1 MKEILR
7 TVWQKDK
14 RGFLLILLLNIG
26 VALMGSVSIVM
37 LVPMLD
43 LLNVSVGQGSALEAL
58 LAPFRGMT
66 FNQRAVAVITVFAAL
81 MLLRSMLNAY
91 VTVRMNAFLERYEM
105 NLRQDVYDAIGVA
118 SWENL
123 CSRPATDLIHMI
135 TVQCRQV
142 RACLQLTISMIISCF
157 SALLQLAIACWMSLP
172 ITVLILIVGGGF
184 LLLFRPFL
192 KKSREYGQKA
202 VEVNRN
208 LHREIQNQLGG
219 VKEIRSYGV
228 EEHHRELFEDIS
240 RECYDTNLRNTQ
252 LRVLPQLAYGIG
264 AIALIVLAFVYSVMI
279 LKAGTAQ
286 LVILVYVFSRLWPM
300 FSSWQGQM
308 QSIQTCLPAYQA
320 IRTGIEELTSGIREP
335 QSKTGDLPLVQEVA
349 FSQVGFTYR
358 DGNEEVLHD
367 VSFTLPKGTVTA
379 LVGPSG
385 AGKSTTADLLMGLLQ
400 PTCGQILVDGVAL
413 TAQNL
418 GMWRKAIG
426 YIPQEPLIFNT
437 TVRENLLRFHPQ
449 ATEAE
454 MVQALKRSLAWP
466 FVEKLP
472 NGLDTDLG
480 DKGVRISGGERQRI
494 VLARVLLGS
503 PRLIILDEATSALDY
518 ESEQFIRETI
528 RSLGKNTTVLIIAHR
543 MTTVRGADRAV
554 VLLDGTVAEQG
565 SLQELLQK
573 EDGYIAGMI
582 GSEE

>member
-1 MKEILR
+1 MKEILK

-14 RGFLLILLLNIG
+14 RGFLLILLLNMG
-26 VALMGSVSIVM
+26 VALTGSVSIVM

-43 LLNVSVGQGSALEAL
+43 LLNVSLGQGGTLEVL
-58 LAPFRGMT
+58 LAPFQGLS
-66 FNQRAVAVITVFAAL
+66 FHQRAVAVIVAFAVL
-81 MLLRSMLNAY
+81 LLLRAVLNAF
-91 VTVRMNAFLERYEM
+91 VSVRMNAWLERYEM
-105 NLRQDVYDAIGVA
+105 DLREDVYRAIRAA

-123 CSRPATDLIHMI
+123 CGKPGTDLIHMI

-142 RACLQLTISMIISCF
+142 KYCLQWSVALIVSCF

-172 ITVLILIVGGGF
+172 VTVLILAVGGGF

-192 KKSREYGQKA
+192 RKSREYGKKA

-208 LHREIQNQLGG
+208 LHREIQNQLSG
-219 VKEIRSYGV
+219 VKEIRAYGV
-228 EEHHRELFEDIS
+228 EDRHKELFEDITQ
-240 RECYDTNLRNTQ
+240 ECYDTNLRNTQ
-252 LRVLPQLAYGIG
+252 LRVLPQLAYAVG
-264 AIALIVLAFVYSVMI
+264 AVALISLAFVYSVLI

-300 FSSWQGQM
+300 FSSWQGQL
-308 QSIQTCLPAYQA
+308 QNIQTYVPAYQA
-320 IRTGIEELTSGIREP
+320 IHDAIRELTAGVREP
-335 QSKTGDLPLVQEVA
+335 QSMAGDLPFYDRVT
-349 FSQVGFTYR
+349 FRQVGFSYQN
-358 DGNEEVLHD
+358 GNEEVLHH
-367 VSFTLPKGTVTA
+367 VNFTLPKGSVTA

-400 PTCGQILVDGVAL
+400 PTHGQILVDGLPL
-413 TAQNL
+413 TPENL

-426 YIPQEPLIFNT
+426 YIPQEPLILNT
-437 TVRENLLRFHPQ
+437 TVRENLLRFHPE

-472 NGLDTDLG
+472 MGLDTVLG
-480 DKGVRISGGERQRI
+480 DKGVRVSGGERQRI
-494 VLARVLLGS
+494 VLARVLLGA
-503 PRLIILDEATSALDY
+503 PRLIILDEATSALDF
-518 ESEQFIRETI
+518 ESESFIRETI
-528 RSLGKNTTVLIIAHR
+528 RSLGKSTTVLIIAHR
-543 MTTVRGADRAV
+543 MATVRGADRAV

-565 SLQELLQK
+565 SLQELLQN
-573 EDGYIAGMI
+573 EDGYLSKMV

>member
-1 MKEILR
+1 MKEILK

-43 LLNVSVGQGSALEAL
+43 LLNVSVAQGSTLEML

-66 FNQRAVAVITVFAAL
+66 FNQRAVAVITAFAAL
-81 MLLRSMLNAY
+81 MLLRSALNAY

-105 NLRQDVYDAIGVA
+105 DLRQDVYDAIGAA

-123 CSRPATDLIHMI
+123 CSRPGTDLIHMI

-142 RACLQLTISMIISCF
+142 RACLQLTISLIVSCF

-172 ITVLILIVGGGF
+172 ITVLILMVGGGF

-192 KKSREYGQKA
+192 KKSREYGRKA

-300 FSSWQGQM
+300 FASWQGQL

-320 IRTGIEELTSGIREP
+320 IQTGIEELTSGIREP
-335 QSKTGDLPLVQEVA
+335 QSKTGNLPFFQEVA
-349 FSQVGFTYR
+349 FRQVGFTYR

-494 VLARVLLGS
+494 VLARVLLGA

-543 MTTVRGADRAV
+543 MATVRGADRAV

-573 EDGYIAGMI
+573 EDGYIAGMV